1 MFVTAFGLKAQTR
14 LKPTLVEPMKGYHCV
29 GRLLA
34 LPKNSRLEKKHLV
47 KLITLVKR
55 FILVS

>member
-14 LKPTLVEPMKGYHCV
+14 LKPTLVMPIKEYHCV

-34 LPKNSRLEKKHLV
+34 LPKNSRLEKKQLEIFFT
-47 KLITLVKR
+47 LIKFL
-55 FILVS
+55 